1 MPLPCHYHTT
11 IMPLPCSYYHLIHVV
26 LFSDDIILPTLAKSE
41 PTVRIMEPSAD
52 ALADDGELHPCPT
65 CGRKFALKTFER
77 HIKICE
83 KVATKKRKVFDGAKK
98 RLEGL
103 SDVPLT
109 PRKSVDG
116 SAKKKPA
123 KPDDEFQKCP
133 HCARNF
139 GPKVIP
145 SHFLSLYSSRS

>member
-1 MPLPCHYHTT
+1 MPA
-11 IMPLPCSYYHLIHVV
+11 
-26 LFSDDIILPTLAKSE
+26 LAKAS
-41 PTVRIMEPSAD
+41 PTVVRILEPSAD
-52 ALADDGELHPCPT
+52 ALADDGELLPCPT
-65 CGRKFALKTFER
+65 CGRKFVQKTFDR

-103 SDVPLT
+103 PDVPPT
-109 PRKSVDG
+109 RKPVNDG

-123 KPDDEFQKCP
+123 KPEDEFSKCP

-139 GPKVIP
+139 GPKVI
-145 SHFLSLYSSRS
+145 SYF